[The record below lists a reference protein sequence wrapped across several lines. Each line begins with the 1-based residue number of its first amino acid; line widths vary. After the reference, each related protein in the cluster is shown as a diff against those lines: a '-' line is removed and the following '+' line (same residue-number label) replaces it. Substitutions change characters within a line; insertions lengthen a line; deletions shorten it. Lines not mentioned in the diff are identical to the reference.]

1 MEELERI
8 QAENLKIVE
17 EVRKMFAGVSRHSKY
32 GGFLESQSFSTGEIS
47 VYWRKSIP
55 SYNVEFPDKEIIGK
69 ESPSILIE
77 VPGNVLYLT
86 RNGGI
91 INNSEFTA
99 ERRKASEDEVIFVLE
114 MAQKLLTKYVAS
126 LAMPKVLEM
135 FNEKSLGFRDL
146 KKIEEVLRE
155 VGAL

>member
-17 EVRKMFAGVSRHSKY
+17 EVRKMFAGVSRHSK

-69 ESPSILIE
+69 ESPSIIIE